1 LFLIVALPPLCPY
14 KMAVLR
20 KGKVLKLHA
29 LGAIFENFETGQCL
43 VLTQIRNGYVREM
56 DLLDRSQVPDLGVK
70 LKQITIEAI
79 FGIYDLLAGS
89 YVAVVTDSEP
99 YVAAAGIEIRR
110 AKVISIVPLF
120 QDNSLSQARKQDEE
134 GYLDLL
140 RNTFLQ
146 HKFFYSSTFE
156 ITHTQQRIAKFRQDQ
171 LLEPM
176 WMRAEPAFFW
186 NRDMVYELIN
196 KRADD
201 WIVPFMS
208 GHIEYEAK
216 CQADDDTFDLLFI
229 SRRSKFRQGCRFT
242 KRGVDENGNV
252 ANYVETEQILI
263 MSDRITSYVQIRGSI
278 PLLWSSPVHMKY
290 APEVFISPN
299 TAKSIDCCERH
310 IKDVTGL
317 YSDENSKLDLLF
329 INLVDNKKEQGRL
342 GAAFKEVVDAVEEKK
357 IENSRLTMITMKYVW
372 FDFHAEC
379 AKKGKWANLSKL
391 VKQVDDRFRG
401 HGYFSKT
408 TSGSVTY
415 QLGVIRT
422 NCMDNLDRT
431 NVVQSLFA
439 RRSLLM
445 QLGKAALL
453 SNEDVLN
460 TPFKKF
466 ETIYKRIWISNA
478 DSMSMM
484 YAGTGALKVDFT
496 KTGKRTFTGMFNDGV
511 NSCMRY
517 YFNNLTDGRKQ
528 DGIDLM
534 LGRYKAYLQ
543 SSSPFGPLL
552 GQESIQSHCLRGFI
566 VLVSFFSFFVLAAPL
581 MYKLSDADA
590 SERDLTSKLSK
601 YFLLSLLMTVCV
613 CGYIMFVIVRKG
625 SRLGEKLVGRP
636 RLCPEACFVVN

>member
-1 LFLIVALPPLCPY
+1 
-14 KMAVLR
+14 MALR
-20 KGKVLKLHA
+20 KGRVLKLHA

-120 QDNSLSQARKQDEE
+120 QGNSLSQARKQDEE

-186 NRDMVYELIN
+186 NRDMIYELIN

-242 KRGVDENGNV
+242 KRGVDENGHV

-263 MSDRITSYVQIRGSI
+263 MRDRITSYVQIRGSI

-310 IKDVTGL
+310 IKDITDL
-317 YSDENSKLDLLF
+317 YSDESSNLDIIM

-342 GAAFKEVVDAVEEKK
+342 GAAFKEVVDAVREK
-357 IENSRLTMITMKYVW
+357 SRITMKYVW

-391 VKQVDDRFRG
+391 VKQVDDLFKAQ
-401 HGYFSKT
+401 GYFSKT

-415 QLGVIRT
+415 QTGVIRT

-445 QLGKAALL
+445 QLGKTALL

-466 ETIYKRIWISNA
+466 EVTYKRVWINNA

-543 SSSPFGPLL
+543 SSSPFGPLP
-552 GQESIQSHCLRGFI
+552 GQESIESHCLRGFI
-566 VLVSFFSFFVLAAPL
+566 VLVSFFSFFVFLAPVLDRVLFGTDAVDN
-581 MYKLSDADA
+581 SDLA
-590 SERDLTSKLSK
+590 SKLSK
-601 YFLLSLLMTVCV
+601 YFLLSSLLAVCV
-613 CGYIMFVIVRKG
+613 CGYVMFVIVRKG
-625 SRLGEKLVGRP
+625 SKLGEHLVGRP
-636 RLCPEACFVVN
+636 RLCVEASY